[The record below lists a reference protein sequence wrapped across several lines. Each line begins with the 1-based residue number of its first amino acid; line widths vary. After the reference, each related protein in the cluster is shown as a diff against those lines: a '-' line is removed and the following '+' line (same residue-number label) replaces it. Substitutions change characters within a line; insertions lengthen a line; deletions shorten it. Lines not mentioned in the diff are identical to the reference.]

1 MEINEETDSEYEYSD
16 TSSYE
21 EQTTMMVRTNEVG
34 EEVVNYYEEY
44 HSPYV
49 DLLVHNDGRYELID
63 EDVIA
68 GLDIPP
74 SMKGMEVFVRGR
86 NYVIYYNN
94 YQEYRIVGEVDKD
107 HFMTRAQFKI
117 AENDP
122 DKEDIED
129 YNHYEDYETKV
140 MLNWI
145 DVKEEHKEIY
155 LEYFQYCRS
164 MGERPT
170 EAEAMRRIE
179 QKELI
184 NMNPIQT
191 KKGRR
196 LRKRST

>member
-1 MEINEETDSEYEYSD
+1 MFTIGLI
-16 TSSYE
+16 
-21 EQTTMMVRTNEVG
+21 VRK
-34 EEVVNYYEEY
+34 Y
-44 HSPYV
+44 HSPYI

-74 SMKGMEVFVRGR
+74 GMKGMEVFVRGR

-129 YNHYEDYETKV
+129 YNYYEDYETKV

-170 EAEAMRRIE
+170 EAEALRRIE